1 MIHHYWRCIVKN
13 DNINLGESGEDQA
26 AFYLKNKGYTI
37 VESNYKTVFGEIDII
52 AQDKKTIVFV
62 EVKTKSNS
70 SFGLPEEM
78 VTQKKKEHLI
88 RTVQWYLKEN
98 KYLGKARI
106 DVIAIDDEI
115 RHIENAVEFPI
126 I

>member
-1 MIHHYWRCIVKN
+1 MIHHYWRCIVEN

>member
-1 MIHHYWRCIVKN
+1 MGN

-115 RHIENAVEFPI
+115 RHIENAVEFPNI
-126 I
+126 

>member
-1 MIHHYWRCIVKN
+1 MIHHYWRCIVEN

-37 VESNYKTVFGEIDII
+37 VESNCKTVFGEIDII